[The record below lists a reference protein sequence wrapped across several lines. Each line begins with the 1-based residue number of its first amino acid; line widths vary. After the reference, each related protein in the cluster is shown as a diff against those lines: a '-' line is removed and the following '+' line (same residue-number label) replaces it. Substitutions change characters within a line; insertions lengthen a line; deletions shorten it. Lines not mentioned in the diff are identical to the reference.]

1 MISPKI
7 RACSLMCDSLVCWG
21 LLTSSVWDEN
31 GSTISLYPSVPHR
44 YCCFDVRNFR
54 KHTELINYPFTSEE
68 SEKQTHYSEDWLGQ
82 CFLNSA
88 PWPCLASLCYIVSV
102 MSDSLQPYEL
112 SPTRLLCPWDS
123 PGKNTAV
130 GCQTLLQGIKP
141 GSPALQADSLPLSL
155 WGSPCAKVHRE
166 KKKDGEQDIRRKQSS
181 QRTKQKETHV
191 YLLQKN

>member
-1 MISPKI
+1 
-7 RACSLMCDSLVCWG
+7 MCDSLVCWG

-102 MSDSLQPYEL
+102 MSDSSETPWTIAHQAPL
-112 SPTRLLCPWDS
+112 SMGFPRQEYCS
-123 PGKNTAV
+123 GS
-130 GCQTLLQGIKP
+130 P
-141 GSPALQADSLPLSL
+141 GSPLGIFPTQGSNPCLLNLLHGQDSL
-155 WGSPCAKVHRE
+155 
-166 KKKDGEQDIRRKQSS
+166 
-181 QRTKQKETHV
+181 
-191 YLLQKN
+191 LLRHLGRPSASFMKIFQ